1 MNPFAATETA
11 PGGQHAWAFPPSCH
25 AFRRDL
31 CRPEARPILVTMAA
45 SWRPPAQRAQ
55 PVRPSDA
62 DRDRA
67 ISELQERFAEGRL
80 TQDTFVQR
88 VEIALHARA
97 QAELAELLEDL
108 PARRW
113 RAGALAAAA
122 AAMLRRAAAWVT
134 KPKAAGGTLPRLIF
148 PRGTAS
154 KFTIGRAVE
163 CDFVLA
169 DPSVSRFHARLHR
182 EPDGWQLRDLGST
195 NGTMLNG
202 WRVTEP
208 VSVRPGDR
216 VSFGLTS
223 FQVGDS

>member
-1 MNPFAATETA
+1 M
-11 PGGQHAWAFPPSCH
+11 
-25 AFRRDL
+25 
-31 CRPEARPILVTMAA
+31 TMAA
-45 SWRPPAQRAQ
+45 SWRPPAERTR

-67 ISELQERFAEGRL
+67 ISELRERFAEGRL
-80 TQDTFVQR
+80 TPDTFAQR
-88 VEIALHARA
+88 LDVALHARA
-97 QAELAELLEDL
+97 HKDLAELLQDL

-113 RAGALAAAA
+113 QPGPLAAAA
-122 AAMLRRAAAWVT
+122 AAWLTRAAARIT
-134 KPKAAGGTLPRLIF
+134 RPRPAGGTPQRLTF
-148 PRGTAS
+148 PRGAAS
-154 KFTIGRAVE
+154 KFTIGRALE

-182 EPDGWQLRDLGST
+182 EPDGWLLRDLGST

-216 VSFGLTS
+216 VSFGLAS
-223 FQVGDS
+223 FLVGDA

>member
-1 MNPFAATETA
+1 
-11 PGGQHAWAFPPSCH
+11 
-25 AFRRDL
+25 
-31 CRPEARPILVTMAA
+31 
-45 SWRPPAQRAQ
+45 
-55 PVRPSDA
+55 VRPSDA

-80 TQDTFVQR
+80 TQDTFVHR
-88 VEIALHARA
+88 LDVALHARA
-97 QAELAELLEDL
+97 HSELAELLQDL
-108 PARRW
+108 PARHW
-113 RAGALAAAA
+113 RPRALAVAAA
-122 AAMLRRAAAWVT
+122 DRLGRAAT
-134 KPKAAGGTLPRLIF
+134 RLTRPRPRPAGSAPPRLPF

-182 EPDGWQLRDLGST
+182 EPDGWLLRDLGST

-216 VSFGLTS
+216 VSFGLIS
-223 FQVGDS
+223 FLVGDS